1 MFSSS
6 DTEEDEEATNEDEDA
21 GNKIEVKTVVP
32 YRDSDSESEL
42 EQLSSVS
49 GFDLLSGSDEEESTA
64 SDTIAF
70 SYVRGRGRGR
80 GHAVAWY
87 GRIVDS
93 CSESDDDTLPY
104 NWASGRGAVANEQRR
119 QSPGRQTCQAGSRPR
134 MQRNRWVILA
144 GGRTLVVKVQN
155 LKIYY

>member
-21 GNKIEVKTVVP
+21 GDKIEVKTVVP

-70 SYVRGRGRGR
+70 SYVRGGGRGR

-87 GRIVDS
+87 G
-93 CSESDDDTLPY
+93 
-104 NWASGRGAVANEQRR
+104 
-119 QSPGRQTCQAGSRPR
+119 
-134 MQRNRWVILA
+134 
-144 GGRTLVVKVQN
+144 
-155 LKIYY
+155 